1 MKLRLIS
8 SVAILCL
15 ASTPVYAGITDGWS
29 GEASLTGSNTTGNTD
44 TTDVGLGLKLKKD
57 GDVWRHKFK
66 ALVDYGEVDGAQN
79 RQRFS
84 LGYQIDRDV
93 NERLYLYGNADYY
106 NDDFGAFQQ
115 GYFIGGGAGYKVILP
130 EPVGWNLEGGVG
142 FRSQESQGP
151 TPPALLPLSVTD
163 NEVALRGFSDFDY
176 KFNDNVAFYNDTEII
191 WSSSDT
197 YIWNE
202 VGITATLAG
211 NLAARASFRV
221 DHHTDAPIGTENTD
235 TVTRFGIVYTMK

>member
-142 FRSQESQGP
+142 FRSQESQ
-151 TPPALLPLSVTD
+151 
-163 NEVALRGFSDFDY
+163 
-176 KFNDNVAFYNDTEII
+176 
-191 WSSSDT
+191 
-197 YIWNE
+197 
-202 VGITATLAG
+202 
-211 NLAARASFRV
+211 V